1 MYWQITQS
9 LVLQPE
15 HGYNKGVF
23 ETKKGLKM
31 DRHLLQNLIQWKEN
45 PRRMP
50 LIIRGPRQV
59 GKSYLIEEFGKKYFK
74 QHITINFELSPHL
87 KNCFNDL
94 DPIQVLNQIELTLG
108 INITE
113 EPSTLLFLD
122 EIQECPQAILALR
135 YFKEK
140 KPEISV
146 IAAGSLLEFALD
158 KAEFR
163 MPVGRIQYLYLRPLS
178 FEEYLIARGFS
189 QLVSL
194 LQNATLS
201 DPPSDAIHQ
210 RLISLLREYIIVG
223 GMPEVVSEFLLTKRF
238 QACQSLQEGLL
249 LTYRDDFGKYAKHSQ
264 HRYLQI
270 FFERAP
276 TLVGEDFNFSKID
289 LNLRAR
295 ELRPALECLMMAGLI
310 HLIYHTSGSGLPL
323 ISTQNDQRF
332 KLHFID
338 VGLMTKAS
346 RLSAEILLQEN
357 FFALNRGSTME
368 QLVGQELL
376 AYTPAEEPGSLNYWS
391 REKSG
396 SSAEVDYIVAVDNHV
411 IPIEVKSGST
421 GRLKSLQVFLQEKK
435 YPLGVKIS
443 MDPLTIRNNILCVP
457 AYMIQSLPRL
467 IRNEIGL

>member
-1 MYWQITQS
+1 
-9 LVLQPE
+9 
-15 HGYNKGVF
+15 
-23 ETKKGLKM
+23 M
-31 DRHLLQNLIQWKEN
+31 DRHILQKLIQWKNN

-59 GKSYLIEEFGKKYFK
+59 GKSYLIEEFGKKFFK
-74 QHITINFELSPHL
+74 QHLTLNFELNPHL

-94 DPIQVLNQIELTLG
+94 NPIQILNQIELTLG
-108 INITE
+108 VHITQ
-113 EPSTLLFLD
+113 EPSTLLFFD

-135 YFKEK
+135 YFKEQ
-140 KPEISV
+140 KPDIPV

-158 KAEFR
+158 NAEFR

-189 QLVSL
+189 QLVSF
-194 LQNATLS
+194 LQAATLLE
-201 DPPSDAIHQ
+201 PPSEAIHQ
-210 RLISLLREYIIVG
+210 RLTSLLREYMIVG
-223 GMPEVVSEFLLTKRF
+223 GMPNVVAEFLLTERF

-264 HRYLQI
+264 HRYLQTC
-270 FFERAP
+270 FERAP

-289 LNLRAR
+289 PNLRAR
-295 ELRPALECLMMAGLI
+295 ELRPALDSLVMAGLI

-323 ISTQNDQRF
+323 ISTRNEQRF

-346 RLSAEILLQEN
+346 RLPAAILLQEK
-357 FFALNRGSTME
+357 FFTLNRGSTME
-368 QLVGQELL
+368 QFVGQELL
-376 AYTPAEEPGSLNYWS
+376 AHTPAEEAGSLNYWS
-391 REKSG
+391 REKTG
-396 SSAEVDYIVAVDNHV
+396 SSAEVDYIVAIDDHIV
-411 IPIEVKSGST
+411 PIEVKAGST

-435 YPLGVKIS
+435 CTLGVKIS
-443 MDPLTIRNNILCVP
+443 LDPLAIRNNILCVP

-467 IRNEIGL
+467 VRNQIVL